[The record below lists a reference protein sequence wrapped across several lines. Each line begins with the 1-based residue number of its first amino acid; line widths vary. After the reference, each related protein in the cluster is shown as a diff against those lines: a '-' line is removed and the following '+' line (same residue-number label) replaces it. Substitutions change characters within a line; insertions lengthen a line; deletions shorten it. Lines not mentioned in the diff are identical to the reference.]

1 MSLTEWVAAIA
12 SALGVW
18 LAGRRMLSGW
28 VVTVVASGLYG
39 VVFARARL
47 YADTALQVVFALT
60 ALYGL
65 WCWWRGGRHA
75 SARRLPV
82 VRPAPF
88 VLWRDGAVAGACGLL
103 LAWALR
109 QWSDD
114 AVPLAD
120 AMLSAYSILGQV
132 WTARRFRACWL
143 LWIGVDA
150 LYTALFV
157 ERALYVTATLY
168 AGFVL
173 LAVWGWRQW
182 GDDAPEDAKNRNE

>member
-1 MSLTEWVAAIA
+1 MSLTEWVAALA

-18 LAGRRMLSGW
+18 LTGRRMLSGW
-28 VVTVVASGLYG
+28 IVTVLASGLYG

-47 YADTALQVVFALT
+47 YADMALQAIFVLT

-65 WCWWRGGRHA
+65 WCWWRGVRHA
-75 SARRLPV
+75 GGQRLHV
-82 VRPAPF
+82 VRPMAA
-88 VLWRDGAVAGACGLL
+88 VLWRDSAIAGAGGLL
-103 LAWALR
+103 LAWVLR
-109 QWSDD
+109 SWTDD
-114 AVPLAD
+114 AVPVAD

-150 LYTALFV
+150 LYAVLFV
-157 ERALYVTATLY
+157 ERALYVTAMLY

-182 GDDAPEDAKNRNE
+182 GDRAPDVAKNRNE